1 MKILFVGGTGVI
13 SLACSK
19 AVLAR
24 GDELTLLNRGV
35 SGNPLPQG
43 SQHLQAD
50 INQPD
55 QVAAL
60 LKGRTFDCVVDWIAY
75 TPADVQR
82 DMALFRDKT
91 SQYVFISSASVYAK
105 PPQLP
110 VVESHPIDNPFWDYA
125 HQKILCEAWLNEAS
139 QKSGFPVTIVRPSH
153 TYDATKVPLRGGVT
167 TLHRLLNEKPVIVHG
182 DGTSLWTLTHHT
194 DFARGF
200 VELLGNA
207 KAVGQTYH
215 ITADEV
221 LTWNQIY
228 QTMAQAAGVEA
239 KLFHL
244 SSETILGYDQEWGE
258 GLLGDKAYSMVF
270 DNSKIKALNPSFQ
283 AQVPFSQGAREILA
297 WVKSDEQHQAIDRQL
312 DATMDRMLSD
322 PACTE
327 QDQDKS

>member
-1 MKILFVGGTGVI
+1 MKILFIGGTGVI

-24 GDELTLLNRGV
+24 GDELYILNRGV
-35 SGNPLPQG
+35 SSQRLPQG
-43 SQHLQAD
+43 CQHLQAD
-50 INQPD
+50 INQAD

-60 LKGRTFDCVVDWIAY
+60 LKGKTFDCVVDWIAY

-82 DMALFRDKT
+82 DIALFRDKT
-91 SQYVFISSASVYAK
+91 SQYVFISSASAYAK

-110 VVESHPIDNPFWDYA
+110 VVESHPTGNPFWDYA

-139 QKSGFPVTIVRPSH
+139 QTNGFPVTIVRPSH
-153 TYDATKVPLRGGVT
+153 TYDATKIPLRGGAT
-167 TLHRLLNEKPVIVHG
+167 ALKRLLNGKPVIVHG

-200 VELLGNA
+200 VALLGHTG
-207 KAVGQTYH
+207 AVGQTYH
-215 ITADEV
+215 ITSDEV
-221 LTWNQIY
+221 LTWDQIY

-239 KLFHL
+239 NLFHL
-244 SSETILGYDQEWGE
+244 SSETILRYDQEWGD

-283 AQVPFSQGAREILA
+283 SQVPFAQGAQEILT
-297 WVKSDEQHQAIDRQL
+297 WFQSDTQHQAIDSHL
-312 DATMDRMLSD
+312 DATMDRMIKD
-322 PACTE
+322 HA
-327 QDQDKS
+327 